1 MYCTYF
7 VHIIWSS
14 GRRSGGKRSQD
25 ILNQQDS
32 SEMGKV
38 NICFDE
44 QSGLNVVC
52 HFRTGNSIKPG
63 CFLLFRN
70 GDEGTQIEFYYSANV
85 TCKGENL

>member
-1 MYCTYF
+1 MICIA
-7 VHIIWSS
+7 HIIRSL

-70 GDEGTQIEFYYSANV
+70 GDEGTQIEFNYSANV
-85 TCKGENL
+85 TCKGEKL

>member
-1 MYCTYF
+1 MNIHLQVLTQE
-7 VHIIWSS
+7 VKEE
-14 GRRSGGKRSQD
+14 SGGKRSQD

-70 GDEGTQIEFYYSANV
+70 GDEGTQIEFYCSANV
-85 TCKGENL
+85 TCKGEKL

>member
-1 MYCTYF
+1 MYCVYL
-7 VHIIWSS
+7 VYIIRSL

-70 GDEGTQIEFYYSANV
+70 GDEGTQIEFNYSANV
-85 TCKGENL
+85 TCKGEKL